1 MNIKEFLLNK
11 MNIRQTFLS
20 TVLIFLSVKSLS
32 SVKAQQNTDGQCL
45 DNYRKQ
51 TVILQGE
58 PIEKSRWYKDRRVT
72 FEDWRNTNNYSFTI
86 RENYQAEVLVDQGF
100 EVRYYTHG
108 IYYTVGLNPTLEVP
122 KYSEEEVIKQ
132 CQ

>member
-11 MNIRQTFLS
+11 MNILQTCLS
-20 TVLIFLSVKSLS
+20 TVLIFLSMKSLS
-32 SVKAQQNTDGQCL
+32 SVQAQQNTDGQCV
-45 DNYRKQ
+45 DHYRKQ

-58 PIEKSRWYKDRRVT
+58 PIEKSRWYKDRRVS

-86 RENYQAEVLVDQGF
+86 RENYQAEVLLDQGF
-100 EVRYYTHG
+100 EVRYYTNG

>member
-20 TVLIFLSVKSLS
+20 TVLIFLSVTSLS

-51 TVILQGE
+51 TVILHGE
-58 PIEKSRWYKDRRVT
+58 PIEISRWYKDRRVS

-86 RENYQAEVLVDQGF
+86 RENYQAEVLLDQGF
-100 EVRYYTHG
+100 EVRYYTNG